1 MLSLLK
7 PKLPL
12 LGSIIPIIGMI
23 VLVLGIAYGTHKVLV
38 YRAVGAAVAETKATL
53 QGEYAKKLLEASE
66 LAREREQVMVSSAD
80 KIRKEKDAQIASLNT
95 KLATVLDGVRQRP
108 ERPSSTPQG
117 SSAPR
122 SCEGASGAELS
133 REDST
138 VLIREAHRADR
149 LRAALDQCYRQYD
162 SVRESLK

>member
-7 PKLPL
+7 PKL
-12 LGSIIPIIGMI
+12 IIAAIIA
-23 VLVLGIAYGTHKVLV
+23 LVIALVIASVFLTHKVIV
-38 YRAVGAAVAETKATL
+38 HRAVKKAVAETQEQMSA
-53 QGEYAKKLLEASE
+53 EYTKKLLEASE

-95 KLATVLDGVRQRP
+95 KLSTALDGVRQRP
-108 ERPSSTPQG
+108 ERPSSSSQG

-133 REDST
+133 KSDAE
-138 VLIREAHRADR
+138 VLIRLAGRADR
-149 LRAALDQCYRQYD
+149 LRAALDQCYKQYD